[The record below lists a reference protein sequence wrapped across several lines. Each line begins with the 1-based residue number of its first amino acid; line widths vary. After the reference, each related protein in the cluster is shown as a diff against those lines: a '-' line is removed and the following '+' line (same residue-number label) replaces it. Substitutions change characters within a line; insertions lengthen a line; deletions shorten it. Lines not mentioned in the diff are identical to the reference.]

1 MGSFPRGIK
10 LARDSTLVM
19 DELDTFGQEWQ
30 VLDSEQ
36 NLFHNIAGPQHPVR
50 CEIPTYSEMRRRL
63 GESTVTIKQAQ
74 KACAN
79 VNKEVVDLCVF
90 DVMATS
96 NKLIVGSY

>member
-1 MGSFPRGIK
+1 M
-10 LARDSTLVM
+10 
-19 DELDTFGQEWQ
+19 LD
-30 VLDSEQ
+30 LEQ

-50 CEIPTYSEMRRRL
+50 CEISTYLEMRRRL

-74 KACAN
+74 TACAN